1 MLLLQPFQ
9 EPLGSSS
16 PDGAAAMET
25 SFSLMEGKTEEG
37 EDDEEGEDEEEE
49 GEGSVAGL
57 GVRGQ
62 LTAACEDF
70 RLHKRALA

>member
-25 SFSLMEGKTEEG
+25 SFSLIEEKTEEG
-37 EDDEEGEDEEEE
+37 EDDEEGRMRRRRVREVWLVWVAED
-49 GEGSVAGL
+49 S
-57 GVRGQ
+57 
-62 LTAACEDF
+62 
-70 RLHKRALA
+70 